1 MDGWA
6 VGKVSTPFFPTKI
19 FLQLF
24 SSLKFGIFFPTKIYL
39 NFFFLLQIWECHPY
53 IPIIFSN
60 LGMSSKFHFSFPEL
74 FFFKKFLPF
83 FSSFKFFFS
92 KKFPSHSRSQIFPLD
107 ALWTLVGWPKLTPG
121 DPGVTWCDP
130 GWPKVGLK
138 VTQGWLYFSLFFS
151 ILILSPFFPVLL
163 HFSVFSCLPHVS
175 PISSFFTHFDCVPM

>member
-1 MDGWA
+1 MG
-6 VGKVSTPFFPTKI
+6 
-19 FLQLF
+19 
-24 SSLKFGIFFPTKIYL
+24 
-39 NFFFLLQIWECHPY
+39 FFFLHRFISTYFSSFKFGNVIHIFPSFSQIWECHPNFTFLFPNY
-53 IPIIFSN
+53 FFSKNSSPFFPPSN
-60 LGMSSKFHFSFPEL
+60 L
-74 FFFKKFLPF
+74 
-83 FSSFKFFFS
+83 FS

-175 PISSFFTHFDCVPM
+175 PISSFFTHFDCVPRANIIWRKCYYEPMILW